1 MKLKHRPLSSESG
14 AAVCSCCWPSLGHL
28 VFNIQ
33 PPVPNAQNT
42 SVISVSKLMY
52 AAANAIISLE
62 GNIACW
68 RKWQYTNSIVNNSAG
83 KTQQHSVSTRLCY
96 SAKHSRNKVLPN
108 QKLIKMRAAL
118 CNMNPCRREQTMRV
132 LSACLEKRRGRAQ
145 EIDPLKWKRV
155 GKIKLLTNSTV
166 IYPPALAQK

>member
-1 MKLKHRPLSSESG
+1 MLQFALAVGLLWDTSCLIYSPLSQMHRTHQSF
-14 AAVCSCCWPSLGHL
+14 L
-28 VFNIQ
+28 FQ
-33 PPVPNAQNT
+33 
-42 SVISVSKLMY
+42 KLMY

-108 QKLIKMRAAL
+108 QKLIKMRADL
-118 CNMNPCRREQTMRV
+118 CNMNPCRREQTVRV

-166 IYPPALAQK
+166 IYPPALGQK